1 MSEVIARR
9 LKDIS
14 PKAYEHPADRAAT
27 AMEGHLDGLQ
37 ISMED
42 IRRMNP
48 DFFYEDIHGKEDF
61 LA

>member
-1 MSEVIARR
+1 
-9 LKDIS
+9 
-14 PKAYEHPADRAAT
+14 
-27 AMEGHLDGLQ
+27 MEGHLDGLQ

-48 DFFYEDIHGKEDF
+48 DFFYEDIHGKDDF